1 MTHLYWVALKSIW
14 AKEINRFMRIWVQTL
29 VPPVITM
36 TLYFIIF
43 GNLIG
48 SRIGE
53 MHGFTYMQFIVPGLI
68 MMAVI
73 TNAYANVASSFF
85 SAKFQRN
92 IEELLVAPVP
102 THVIIAGYVGGGVA
116 RGLCVGILV
125 TAISLFFVPFQVHS
139 WLFVALTLLL
149 TAILFSLA
157 GLLNAVFAKTFDDIS
172 LIPTF
177 VLTPLTYLGGVFY
190 SLTLL
195 PPFWQGL
202 SHLNPIVYMIS
213 GFRFGFL
220 GINDVPL
227 VTTFAVLVVFIV
239 AFYLLCWSLI
249 QRGRGLRQHVVGDG
263 RRSARLNSCQRA
275 VGLHREHRYGNGGI
289 RSAALAADL
298 GGHSVCTGGVRWHLG
313 AGLGAARRAAARV
326 ACVGKSSVERLVH
339 ARDALLVVDD
349 ADGGE
354 HHGQHHG
361 NGGHVERDE
370 LDAQLLQH
378 GRPALSEASSGAASA
393 TNR

>member
-125 TAISLFFVPFQVHS
+125 TAVSLFFVPFQVHS

-149 TAILFSLA
+149 TAVLFSLA

-177 VLTPLTYLGGVFY
+177 VLTPLTYLGGV
-190 SLTLL
+190 
-195 PPFWQGL
+195 FWQGL

-249 QRGRGLRQHVVGDG
+249 QRGRGLR
-263 RRSARLNSCQRA
+263 S
-275 VGLHREHRYGNGGI
+275 
-289 RSAALAADL
+289 
-298 GGHSVCTGGVRWHLG
+298 
-313 AGLGAARRAAARV
+313 
-326 ACVGKSSVERLVH
+326 
-339 ARDALLVVDD
+339 
-349 ADGGE
+349 
-354 HHGQHHG
+354 
-361 NGGHVERDE
+361 
-370 LDAQLLQH
+370 
-378 GRPALSEASSGAASA
+378 
-393 TNR
+393 